1 MEKVLVRPIQ
11 VEDISSVAALLSDA
25 FYTEGWLGWA
35 SPFMRLGLYQDL
47 RGRCLA
53 PPPQY
58 VCLVGLRTRNNDPLC
73 TTIVGTVEVAVKPL
87 LWSMMSTPV
96 SYVSNLAV
104 ARASRRQGVGKQL
117 LLACEQIVQGWGS
130 QEIFLHVKGEN
141 QSARRLYTGLNYR
154 LHRTEVPILARLLGH
169 PQQLLLRKALTR
181 QTPVS
186 SGDQYRSFMA

>member
-11 VEDISSVAALLSDA
+11 VEDVSSVATLLSDA
-25 FYTEGWLGWA
+25 FYTQRWLGWA

-58 VCLVGLRTRNNDPLC
+58 VCLVGLGLKENNPSQ
-73 TTIVGTVEVAVKPL
+73 TTIIGTVEVAVKPL
-87 LWSMMSTPV
+87 LWSMASTPV
-96 SYVSNLAV
+96 PYVSNLAV
-104 ARASRRQGVGKQL
+104 AQAFRRQGVGRKL
-117 LLACEQIVQGWGS
+117 LLACEQIVQGWGN

-141 QSARRLYTGLNYR
+141 QSARRLYRSLSYR

-169 PQQLLLRKALTR
+169 PQQLLLRKVLIQQPA
-181 QTPVS
+181 VS
-186 SGDQYRSFMA
+186 SGDKFRSLRA